1 MCLIPR
7 CLFRRLSAKRVVRV
21 SAEEKDVEADVKTA
35 EEPAATGGTFYN
47 DERPVS
53 GQDLVW
59 VEIACRIACT

>member
-1 MCLIPR
+1 M
-7 CLFRRLSAKRVVRV
+7 

-35 EEPAATGGTFYN
+35 QEPAPTEGTFYN

-59 VEIACRIACT
+59 VDIAWRICMLLGAPAMLRSVLAA